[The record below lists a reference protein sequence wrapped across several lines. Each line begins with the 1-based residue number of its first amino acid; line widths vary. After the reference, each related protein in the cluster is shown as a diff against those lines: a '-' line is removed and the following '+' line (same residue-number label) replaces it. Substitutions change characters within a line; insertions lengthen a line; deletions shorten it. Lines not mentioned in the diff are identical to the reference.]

1 MATLTTL
8 HTHATYIHIQALVV
22 HFLYTV
28 LSNRK
33 LQLNFA
39 IIMHHI
45 LVTFKRL
52 EFLEKSIQIISVRIP
67 MESNLISFSI
77 TTFLAEPLICC
88 CKSFLLTFR
97 LSSLLTSLFSFS
109 SSLC

>member
-1 MATLTTL
+1 MAMLLQGLCSILYICMTMVLQFRFDRDYG

-52 EFLEKSIQIISVRIP
+52 EESIQIISVRIP
-67 MESNLISFSI
+67 MESNLDIADIF
-77 TTFLAEPLICC
+77 
-88 CKSFLLTFR
+88 
-97 LSSLLTSLFSFS
+97 
-109 SSLC
+109 

>member
-1 MATLTTL
+1 MAMLLQGLCSILYTCMMMGLQFRFDRDYG

-39 IIMHHI
+39 IIMHNI

-67 MESNLISFSI
+67 MELNLDIADIF
-77 TTFLAEPLICC
+77 
-88 CKSFLLTFR
+88 
-97 LSSLLTSLFSFS
+97 
-109 SSLC
+109 